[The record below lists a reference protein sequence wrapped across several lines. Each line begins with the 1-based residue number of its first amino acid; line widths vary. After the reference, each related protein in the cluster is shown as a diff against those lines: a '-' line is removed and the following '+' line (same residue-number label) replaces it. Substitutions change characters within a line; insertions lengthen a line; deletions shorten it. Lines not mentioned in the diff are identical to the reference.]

1 MRKIVQKINN
11 TWTIIK
17 SRHPIFTAVLI
28 ILFFAMLLVLTLA
41 GVLNQID
48 KNMKYSEALKTIFTY
63 HTGTSGANN
72 PNNAIFIVRLITII
86 SGTLLFSGTII
97 SIMTTLIRNYITNR
111 DGAKGRLRISNH
123 LLILFY
129 NKEVPA
135 ILADLMYNPDQKIIL
150 LLSDAKK
157 QQVFDELNA
166 AIAELDEKPKYKINL
181 IVRQGN
187 PASLSELRDVGIER
201 ASGILI
207 MNSNASTGGASTGG
221 ASSGGANSGGANSGD
236 ESRETDYLNSLDLVL
251 KLGSFNLRPDVPIGV
266 ETSTQEASEIMSS
279 LRKDITG
286 LNDLQIQ
293 FFAHHKKI
301 GQFMALA
308 VSNPD
313 LCNVL
318 SELLSYRGCEFYPIE
333 KISREEYLQNHCG
346 GIPTVVFGN
355 KMYCLADDESA
366 ARRKRAFQ
374 YKTERR
380 LQKSKL
386 GLTKRPLKL
395 FIIGKNRKYKYLVEA
410 LKITRPD
417 TVISH
422 FETNDIQNFVD
433 TVMKQGDRDSVAVVL
448 SDDTVPPKNFDMN
461 VFWTI
466 IELSRAASIKERPF
480 KIFAEIIDPKN
491 QKSLENLNIQNFVVS
506 TQVVSTFSNKLLN
519 DVNSVHFYEELFVNP
534 SNYLDINVS
543 RADEV
548 FDIKE
553 AQIFSSYAEFVHAGY
568 YGTRVEGTAI
578 MPFGIYTDAKNYVL
592 FCAELDKKRSFVVN
606 PDNKIIYAHIKTGN
620 V

>member
-1 MRKIVQKINN
+1 MQKIIQKINN
-11 TWTIIK
+11 SWTMIK
-17 SRHPIFTAVLI
+17 SRHPIITAVAI
-28 ILFFAMLLVLTLA
+28 ILFCAALLVLTLA
-41 GVLNQID
+41 GVLTNID
-48 KNMKYSEALKTIFTY
+48 NKLKYSEALKTIFTY

-72 PNNAIFIVRLITII
+72 PDNAIFVVRLITII

-97 SIMTTLIRNYITNR
+97 SIMTTLIRNYVTNR

-123 LLILFY
+123 FLILFY

-166 AIAELDEKPKYKINL
+166 AIAELEEKPKHKLNL

-207 MNSNASTGGASTGG
+207 MNNN
-221 ASSGGANSGGANSGD
+221 ANSGN
-236 ESRETDYLNSLDLVL
+236 ESRETDYLSSLDLVL

-333 KISREEYLQNHCG
+333 KISREEYLENHSE
-346 GIPTVVFGN
+346 GIPTVVFGD
-355 KMYCLADDESA
+355 KMFCLADDESA
-366 ARRKRAFQ
+366 ARHKRAFP

-380 LQKSKL
+380 LQTSKAA
-386 GLTKRPLKL
+386 LTKRPLKL
-395 FIIGKNRKYKYLVEA
+395 FVIGKNRKYIYLVEA
-410 LKITRPD
+410 LKLTRPD

-422 FETNDIQNFVD
+422 FETNDIKNFVD

-448 SDDTVPPKNFDMN
+448 SDDTVPPKNYDMN

-519 DVNSVHFYEELFVNP
+519 DANSVHFYEELFVNP
-534 SNYLDINVS
+534 SSFLDINVS
-543 RADEV
+543 PANEI
-548 FDIKE
+548 FDITE
-553 AQIFSSYAEFVHAGY
+553 AQTFSSYAEFVHAGY
-568 YGTRVEGTAI
+568 YGTRGAGTAI
-578 MPFGIYTDAKNYVL
+578 MPFGIYTNEKNYVL
-592 FCAELDKKRSFVVN
+592 FCAEMDKKHNFVVN
-606 PDNKIIYAHIKTGN
+606 PTDKIIYAHIKQ
-620 V
+620 

>member
-1 MRKIVQKINN
+1 MRKIVQGLNN
-11 TWTIIK
+11 TWTIVK
-17 SRHPIFTAVLI
+17 SRHPIFTAVLM
-28 ILFFAMLLVLTLA
+28 ILFCAMLLVLTLA
-41 GVLNQID
+41 CVLTMID
-48 KNMKYSEALKTIFTY
+48 KNIKYSEALKTIFTY
-63 HTGTSGANN
+63 HTGTASANN
-72 PNNAIFIVRLITII
+72 PNNAIFTVRLIAII

-111 DGAKGRLRISNH
+111 DGAKGRLRLSNH
-123 LLILFY
+123 LLILCY

-135 ILADLMYNPDQKIIL
+135 ILADLMFNSDRKTIL

-166 AIAELDEKPKYKINL
+166 AIAELDEKPEYKINL

-187 PASLSELRDVGIER
+187 PASLSELKDVGIER

-207 MNSNASTGGASTGG
+207 MNNNANAGS
-221 ASSGGANSGGANSGD
+221 
-236 ESRETDYLNSLDLVL
+236 ESREADYLGSLDLVL
-251 KLGSFNLRPDVPIGV
+251 KLGNFNLRPDVPIGV
-266 ETSTQEASEIMSS
+266 ETSTEEASDIMSS
-279 LRKDITG
+279 LHKDILG

-318 SELLSYRGCEFYPIE
+318 SELLSYRGCEFYPID
-333 KISREEYLQNHCG
+333 KISREEYLENNCA
-346 GIPTVVFGN
+346 GIPTVVFGD
-355 KMYCLADDESA
+355 KMYCLADDETSA
-366 ARRKRAFQ
+366 LRKRPFP

-380 LQKSKL
+380 LQASKE
-386 GLTKRPLKL
+386 GLTKRPPLKL
-395 FIIGKNRKYKYLVEA
+395 FVIGKNRKYRYLVEA
-410 LKITRPD
+410 LKQTRPD

-422 FETNDIQNFVD
+422 FETNDIQNYVD
-433 TVMKQGDRDSVAVVL
+433 TVVKQGDRDSVAVVL
-448 SDDTVPPKNFDMN
+448 SDDTVPLKNYDAN
-461 VFWTI
+461 VFWTV

-506 TQVVSTFSNKLLN
+506 TQIVSTFSNKLLN
-519 DVNSVHFYEELFVNP
+519 DANSVYFYEELFVIP
-534 SNYLDINVS
+534 SKFFDIEVS
-543 RADEV
+543 RANEV

-553 AQIFSSYAEFVHAGY
+553 AQPFSSYAEFIHAGY
-568 YGTRVEGTAI
+568 FGTRGSDTAVI
-578 MPFGIYTDAKNYVL
+578 PFGIYTDDKNYVL
-592 FCAELDKKRSFVVN
+592 FCAELDKKRDFVVR
-606 PDNKIIYAHIKTGN
+606 PDDKIIYAYIKTG
-620 V
+620 